1 MDKEMNYHDELN
13 KKNILKLRELLSTL
27 PPFCRQFFRGIEDTA
42 ATRTRIAYAYDI
54 RIFFEFIHETNGV
67 YKKMDIVDYPLS
79 ILDEIKREDIEEYM
93 EYLSYYKKDGVE
105 YMNDERG
112 KKRKLASLR
121 SFYNYYFRNEMISS
135 NPASLV
141 PLPKLHEKEIIRMEP
156 NEVAVL
162 LDEVEEGS
170 GLTKKEMSYH
180 RKTGTRDLAL
190 LTLLLGTG
198 IRVSEC
204 VGLDLKDVDFDNQRL
219 KVRRKGGY
227 EDLVY
232 FGEEVADALQNYLE
246 ERSRI
251 IPLPGHEE
259 AFFLSMQNR
268 RLTVRSVENL
278 VKKYTSRVTTV
289 KKITPH
295 KLRSTYGTTLYQ
307 ETGDIYLVADVL
319 GHKDVNTTRKHYAAM
334 KDENRRKAARAVR
347 LREEWED

>member
-1 MDKEMNYHDELN
+1 M
-13 KKNILKLRELLSTL
+13 
-27 PPFCRQFFRGIEDTA
+27 ED
-42 ATRTRIAYAYDI
+42 
-54 RIFFEFIHETNGV
+54 
-67 YKKMDIVDYPLS
+67 
-79 ILDEIKREDIEEYM
+79 
-93 EYLSYYKKDGVE
+93 
-105 YMNDERG
+105 
-112 KKRKLASLR
+112 
-121 SFYNYYFRNEMISS
+121 
-135 NPASLV
+135 
-141 PLPKLHEKEIIRMEP
+141 
-156 NEVAVL
+156 
-162 LDEVEEGS
+162 GS

-180 RKTGTRDLAL
+180 QKNGTRDLAL

-204 VGLDLKDVDFDNQRL
+204 VGLDLNDVDFDNQRL

-232 FGEEVADALQNYLE
+232 FGEEVAEALQNYLE
-246 ERSRI
+246 ERKAV

-259 AFFLSMQNR
+259 ALFLSMQNR

-334 KDENRRKAARAVR
+334 KDENKRKAAKAVR
-347 LREEWED
+347 LREE

>member
-67 YKKMDIVDYPLS
+67 YKKMDIVDYPMS

-121 SFYNYYFRNEMISS
+121 SFYNYYYRNEMISS

-156 NEVAVL
+156 
-162 LDEVEEGS
+162 
-170 GLTKKEMSYH
+170 
-180 RKTGTRDLAL
+180 TR
-190 LTLLLGTG
+190 
-198 IRVSEC
+198 
-204 VGLDLKDVDFDNQRL
+204 
-219 KVRRKGGY
+219 
-227 EDLVY
+227 
-232 FGEEVADALQNYLE
+232 
-246 ERSRI
+246 
-251 IPLPGHEE
+251 
-259 AFFLSMQNR
+259 
-268 RLTVRSVENL
+268 
-278 VKKYTSRVTTV
+278 
-289 KKITPH
+289 
-295 KLRSTYGTTLYQ
+295 
-307 ETGDIYLVADVL
+307 
-319 GHKDVNTTRKHYAAM
+319 
-334 KDENRRKAARAVR
+334 
-347 LREEWED
+347 